1 MLMELGA
8 LTIKSVIFGVIC
20 LAISAVAGVGLF
32 LLLGGWFTG
41 ATMLGEAYGFLPWL
55 LGMTPIALLFFG
67 FVAWLLK
74 G

>member
-8 LTIKSVIFGVIC
+8 LTIKGILFGAIC
-20 LAISAVAGVGLF
+20 LAISAVLGVGLF
-32 LLLGGWFTG
+32 MLLGGWFFG
-41 ATMLGEAYGFLPWL
+41 ATMLGEGFGFLPWL
-55 LGMTPIALLFFG
+55 LAMTPIAVLFFG